1 MGSALLGMYS
11 NRIALLSGT
20 PYNNSSQDMATQMT
34 MIDANHPAA
43 DVEWWKQA
51 TSDISLDKVV
61 KNITSWREVYML
73 RRDKTLLSKTLPPKT
88 SSKVEVSPYMTEMSI
103 YLNYEKMF
111 LEDLKRFS
119 KYANAGRLT
128 PEALQSMLQ
137 SFQNMMAKMSLMR
150 MSLIHPIIPGGREI
164 TMQFS
169 PTRRQ
174 LISKCKT
181 TNAKVCV
188 CCARMPSDPPPTKG
202 DQKSTNDVSAEMD
215 TDGNPD
221 DKELESSLGATNQG
235 QKSTNEDANDAE
247 KQQKAQM
254 QKLGKLV
261 PLAMPICSASDK
273 APHFIHQKCKK
284 KFLQSFEDSDETPVC
299 PRCIDFEK
307 RLKVSQQDCSDS
319 SLKTYCE
326 HIQASPNVKGIQASS
341 KIQKVIDWALSIPKD
356 DKVIIYSFFKATL

>member
-11 NRIALLSGT
+11 NRTALLSGT

-43 DVEWWKQA
+43 DVEWWKEA

-119 KYANAGRLT
+119 KYASAGRLT

-202 DQKSTNDVSAEMD
+202 DKKSTNDVSAEMD

-221 DKELESSLGATNQG
+221 DKELGFSLGATNQG
-235 QKSTNEDANDAE
+235 QKSTNENSNDAE

-341 KIQKVIDWALSIPKD
+341 KIQQVIDWALSIPKD